1 VQIEMSRRH
10 ALVTG
15 ASRGIGAAVAL
26 NLARHGARVSVSA
39 RDRDALAQL
48 EAEASR
54 GPGRVRGLIADMS
67 HASAVDAMLDRV
79 EAEEG
84 PVDIL
89 VNNVG
94 QSPSRNFLQMS
105 DEDWERL
112 LRLNL
117 LAAVRC
123 TRRVLPHM
131 RSQRWGRV
139 VMIASA
145 AAKYPDAPLVDYAAS
160 KAALVSVAKSLA
172 RRYGRDNVLVNSVL
186 PGLIRTPMWERAANE
201 IAAARGIDREAVFEE
216 MAKRVPLGR
225 YGTPEEVAA
234 LVTFIVSD
242 GATYLNGAAIDL
254 DGGMGGALF

>member
-1 VQIEMSRRH
+1 MQIELSRRH

-39 RDRDALAQL
+39 RDRDALGHL
-48 EAEASR
+48 EAEAAG
-54 GPGRVRGLIADMS
+54 GPGRIRGFVADMS
-67 HASAVDAMLDRV
+67 QAAAVDQMFDRI

-94 QSPSRNFLQMS
+94 QSPSRNFLQMI
-105 DEDWERL
+105 DEDWEQL

-117 LAAVRC
+117 LSAVRC
-123 TRRVLPHM
+123 TRRVLPGM
-131 RSQRWGRV
+131 RSRRWGRV

-145 AAKYPDAPLVDYAAS
+145 AAKYPDAPLVDYAAG

-186 PGLIRTPMWERAANE
+186 PGLIRTPMWERAADE

-216 MAKRVPLGR
+216 MAKRVPMGR

-242 GATYLNGAAIDL
+242 EATYLNGAAIDL

>member
-1 VQIEMSRRH
+1 MEMSGRH

-26 NLARHGARVSVSA
+26 RLARGGARVSVSA
-39 RDRDALAQL
+39 RNRDSLDAL
-48 EAEASR
+48 EAAASEATGEIKGFVAEMNSR
-54 GPGRVRGLIADMS
+54 PAI
-67 HASAVDAMLDRV
+67 DALLDQV
-79 EAEEG
+79 GSKVG

-89 VNNVG
+89 INNVG
-94 QSPSRNFLQMS
+94 QSPSRNFLKTT
-105 DEDWERL
+105 EAGWEEL

-117 LAAVRC
+117 LAAVQC
-123 TRRVLPHM
+123 TRWALPHM

-145 AAKYPDAPLVDYAAS
+145 AAKYPDAALVDYSAS

-186 PGLIRTPMWERAANE
+186 PGLIRTPMWERAADE
-201 IAAARGIDREAVFEE
+201 IATVRGSDREAVFEE
-216 MAKRVPLGR
+216 MAKRVPMGR
-225 YGTPEEVAA
+225 YGTPDEVAA
-234 LVTFIVSD
+234 LVAFMVSD
-242 GATYLNGAAIDL
+242 EASYLNGAAIDL